1 MAAAAAVLVA
11 AASTDVWDLARA
23 EFAWLLGRAD
33 QVGEARG
40 TRWLDDL
47 AGIAEETP
55 PGERAEVLGSQRS
68 RWRTR
73 LCDLAEDDPAII
85 EELGLIVD
93 RLQKRLPEGKRRW
106 AQRNIAKDDGQV
118 FAAQDG
124 DVTVNQSPQSAEV
137 VGGMVQA
144 ENVDGD
150 LHVHVADVPRS
161 PRRVLV
167 PRQLPPAPAPF
178 VGRDPELAVLSRS
191 LDQAPGSAG
200 SVVICV
206 LAGTGGIGKTALALY
221 WAHRNAD
228 RFPDGQ
234 LFVNLRGFDSSS
246 APVSPESAL
255 HWFLQA
261 LGVDP
266 QVIPPDLDAKA
277 GLFRTQVTGKR
288 MLIVLDN
295 AATADQVE
303 PLLPGSPGC
312 VVLVTSRMMLTA
324 LTTRHGARDVA
335 LPILSQEEAQ
345 ALLAKRLGQ
354 ARRDAERDAAAELI
368 RLCGCHPL
376 ALALIASR
384 AHADPD
390 LSLTDL
396 AEDLS
401 YSVLVT
407 LEDGDPAS
415 SLPDVLSWSLRGL
428 TGQQRTVF
436 GLLGIAPGPDISLPA
451 AASLTGLPGPRVRKT
466 LRELEQASLL
476 DQPQGGRYSMHDLI
490 RAFAAD
496 TATGDAGLEL
506 AGTTVGLKL
515 DAEVRE
521 PAERRVVDFYLHT
534 AYAAARL
541 LAPHRQPLQLDPPV
555 PGCHPQPLPDVPTA
569 LTWLDTEHSCLLA
582 AQETAIRHGW
592 HQAVWTLAWT
602 LHTFHR
608 RQGHRHSEVA
618 AWSAALDA
626 AGHLPGH
633 AARALAYQ
641 YLGRTCA
648 YLWRHEEA
656 SEHLRRAL
664 AIAEEHHD
672 PTHQAHAH
680 ILLAWAWERRRD
692 IRRAQ
697 DHAIRCLELYRDL
710 DNPVWEAR
718 ALNQVGWYA
727 AHLGEFARGRELCE
741 AALPLHRRHRYPDGE
756 ASTLVT
762 LGYIDYHTD
771 LYRQAIGHYEE
782 AIDLYRK
789 LGDTYEVASTLHEIG
804 HPHAALGQ
812 HHQARTVW
820 RDALELYRAQNR
832 TQDAERVQRQL
843 EDLAGA

>member
-1 MAAAAAVLVA
+1 MAEASAVLVA

-33 QVGEARG
+33 AIGEARG
-40 TRWLDDL
+40 ARWLDEL
-47 AGIAEETP
+47 ADIAERTP
-55 PGERAEVLGSQRS
+55 PGERDEVLGSQRS
-68 RWRTR
+68 RWLTR
-73 LCDLAEDDPAII
+73 LGDLAEDDPAII
-85 EELGLIVD
+85 EELRPIVT
-93 RLQKRLPEGKRRW
+93 RLQERLSPGDRRP
-106 AQRNIAKDDGQV
+106 AQKNTARDSGQV

-124 DVTVNQSPQSAEV
+124 NVIVHMAETSRPPVPQ
-137 VGGMVQA
+137 
-144 ENVDGD
+144 
-150 LHVHVADVPRS
+150 P
-161 PRRVLV
+161 PV

-178 VGRDPELAVLSRS
+178 VGRGPELAVLTRS
-191 LDQAPGSAG
+191 LDQAPESAG
-200 SVVICV
+200 AVVICV

-221 WAHRNAD
+221 WAHRHAD

-234 LFVNLRGFDSSS
+234 LFVNLHGFDATS
-246 APVSPESAL
+246 APVSPEAAL

-261 LGVDP
+261 LGVDS
-266 QVIPPDLDAKA
+266 QAIPPDLDAKA
-277 GLFRTQVTGKR
+277 GLFRTRVTGKR

-312 VVLVTSRMMLTA
+312 TVLVTSRKMLTA

-345 ALLAKRLGQ
+345 ALLAERLGQ

-390 LSLTDL
+390 LSLADL

-476 DQPQGGRYSMHDLI
+476 DPPLGGRYSMHDLI

-496 TATGDAGLEL
+496 TATGDADLEL
-506 AGTTVGLKL
+506 TGTTAGLTL
-515 DAEVRE
+515 AGQVRE
-521 PAERRVVDFYLHT
+521 AAERRVVDFYLHT

-541 LAPHRQPLQLDPPV
+541 LAPHRQPIQLDPPA

-582 AQETAIRHGW
+582 AQETAIGHGW
-592 HQAVWTLAWT
+592 HQAVWALAWA

-608 RQGHRHSEVA
+608 RRGHRHSEVA

-633 AARALAYQ
+633 AARALACQ

-656 SEHLRRAL
+656 SEHLNRAL
-664 AIAEEHHD
+664 TIAEHHHD
-672 PTHQAHAH
+672 PAHQAHAH
-680 ILLAWAWERRRD
+680 ILLSWAWERRGNMH
-692 IRRAQ
+692 RAL
-697 DHAIRCLELYRDL
+697 DHATRCLDLYRTL

-727 AHLGEFARGRELCE
+727 AHLGDYDRGRELCQ
-741 AALPLHRRHRYPDGE
+741 AALPLHRRHRYTDGE
-756 ASTLVT
+756 ASTLAT
-762 LGYIDYHTD
+762 LGYIDHHTGRD
-771 LYRQAIGHYEE
+771 RQAIDHYQR
-782 AIDLYRK
+782 AIDLYRD
-789 LGDTYEVASTLHEIG
+789 LGDTYEVASNLHEIG

-812 HHQARTVW
+812 HHHARTAW
-820 RDALELYRAQNR
+820 REALDLYQAQHR
-832 TQDAERVQRQL
+832 TQDAERVQQQIT
-843 EDLAGA
+843 DIADA